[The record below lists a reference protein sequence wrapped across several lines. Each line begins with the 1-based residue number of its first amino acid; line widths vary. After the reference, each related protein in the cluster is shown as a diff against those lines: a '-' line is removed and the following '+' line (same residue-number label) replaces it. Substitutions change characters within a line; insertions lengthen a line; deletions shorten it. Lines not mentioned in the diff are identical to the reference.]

1 MVKAWRNTWWVLLP
15 KIDNAGGFEPC
26 VKRTC
31 QVYDH
36 VITTNTFGTKACGE
50 VFIIQSGSL
59 NCNWEKVLYLSIIIA
74 FITTLTS
81 MIDGGRG

>member
-1 MVKAWRNTWWVLLP
+1 MP

-26 VKRTC
+26 AKGTY
-31 QVYDH
+31 QLYDH
-36 VITTNTFGTKACGE
+36 VITTNTFATKACEE

-81 MIDGGRG
+81 MIDGGRW